1 MAELKYLSGFGNE
14 FSSED
19 LRCPGAL
26 PEGQNNPQ
34 VCPYGLYAEQLSG
47 SAFTCPRSSN
57 KRSWL
62 YRILPS
68 VRHKP
73 FQAYEQKHLTH
84 NWDEVE
90 PDPNQ
95 MRWKPFVVGE
105 KTQDFVDVS
114 HLDRETILQGDCWGS
129 STERTSEQNYGGEF
143 SGLGDATTR
152 PVSCIL
158 GASFR
163 LTRLP
168 GRSPCFFMAIAA
180 GSVVDGRWGALW

>member
-1 MAELKYLSGFGNE
+1 YISGFGNE
-14 FSSED
+14 FASED
-19 LRCPGAL
+19 PRCPGSL

-34 VCPYGLYAEQLSG
+34 VCPFGLYAEQLSG

-73 FQAYEQKHLTH
+73 FQPYKQSNLTH

-95 MRWKPFVVGE
+95 LRWKPFVIEE
-105 KTQDFVDVS
+105 KKQDFVDGMYTLCGAGDVKS
-114 HLDRETILQGDCWGS
+114 RNGIAIHIYTCNTSMIDRCLYNSDGDFLI
-129 STERTSEQNYGGEF
+129 E
-143 SGLGDATTR
+143 
-152 PVSCIL
+152 
-158 GASFR
+158 
-163 LTRLP
+163 
-168 GRSPCFFMAIAA
+168 
-180 GSVVDGRWGALW
+180 